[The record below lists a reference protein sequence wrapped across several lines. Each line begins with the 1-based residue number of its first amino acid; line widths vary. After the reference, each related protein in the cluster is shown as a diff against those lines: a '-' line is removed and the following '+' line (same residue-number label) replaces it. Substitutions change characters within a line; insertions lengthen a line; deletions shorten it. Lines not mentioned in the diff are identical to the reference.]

1 MKILHFADLH
11 LGTESYGITDPKTGL
26 STRLHDIL
34 KALDLVI
41 NYAIENHVDLVLFC
55 GDAYRSRDPSQ
66 TQQREFAR
74 RLRLLSQ
81 ADIPVF
87 LLVGN
92 HDLPM
97 AMGKATT
104 IEIFDTLAVSN
115 LYVANRADIYRIPT
129 KEGDLQVAALPWHR
143 RSLLLSKETS
153 KNLSI
158 EQINTRIEEILT
170 RTLLELADR
179 IDPGLLSI
187 LAAHIGVS
195 TAKIGSEKGTV
206 IGREPV
212 LLHSNIAQP
221 AFDYIAL
228 GHYHHHQ
235 VLSTQPPMVYA
246 GSLERLDFNDEG
258 IEKGFYVVDINS
270 EPGRRQVTYH
280 FHPLPVRSFITI
292 KIDIKAEDP
301 EPMTTVLQA
310 ISQHLSEVK
319 DAIVKVQLLLPTALE
334 SLIDDSQLRRVLKD
348 AHYIAIAKDRKT
360 ESRLRL
366 GDWTAE
372 ELTPLEALKIYLQTR
387 KMSPEHQQ
395 LLLKYGEKLIEESL
409 SPPGS

>member
-11 LGTESYGITDPKTGL
+11 LGTESYGNTDPKTGL

-129 KEGDLQVAALPWHR
+129 KKGDLQVAALPWHR

-170 RTLLELADR
+170 RNLLELADR
-179 IDPGLLSI
+179 IDPGLPSI

-195 TAKIGSEKGTV
+195 TAKIGSEKGTI

-221 AFDYIAL
+221 VFDYIAL

-270 EPGRRQVTYH
+270 EPGKRQVTYH
-280 FHPLPVRSFITI
+280 FHQLPVRSFITI

-301 EPMTTVLQA
+301 EPMVTVLQA
-310 ISQHLSEVK
+310 VSQHLTEVK

-334 SLIDDSQLRRVLKD
+334 SLIDDAQLRRVLKD
-348 AHYIAIAKDRKT
+348 AHYVAIAKDRKT

-366 GDWTAE
+366 GDWMAE
-372 ELTPLEALKIYLQTR
+372 ELTPLEALKIYLQTK
-387 KMSPEHQQ
+387 KMSAEHQQ